1 MAGHEPDIRED
12 VTTDIDEETTEPPL
26 YKVLLHNDDFTTK
39 EFVVTVLVSVFNKS
53 LDQATQLMW
62 SVHRHGVGVAGVY
75 PFEVAE
81 TKIGIVKATAEE
93 YGFPLKMTMEPE

>member
-1 MAGHEPDIRED
+1 MGSEHPDVRED
-12 VTTDIDEETTEPPL
+12 VVTDLDEETTEPPL

-75 PFEVAE
+75 PLEVAE

-93 YGFPLKMTMEPE
+93 NGFPLKMTMEPE